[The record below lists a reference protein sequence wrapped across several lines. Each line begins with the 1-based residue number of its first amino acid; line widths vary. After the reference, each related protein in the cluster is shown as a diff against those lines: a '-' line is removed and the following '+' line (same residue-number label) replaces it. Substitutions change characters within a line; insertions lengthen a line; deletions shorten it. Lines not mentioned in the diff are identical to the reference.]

1 MKIVIANDHHG
12 IKKKNIIIKYLNK
25 KGHEVVDLGTNNTN
39 IVDFPEYGFN
49 VGNSV
54 KNKIADLGI
63 LICGTGIGMSI
74 AANKVKGI
82 RCAKINNIKEAKL
95 SKEHNDANVLAI
107 PAYLSNFL
115 IKDMLDVFIKTKPN
129 TLERYRRR
137 NLMLDEYEGEK
148 IDNVD

>member
-54 KNKIADLGI
+54 KNKTADLGI

>member
-12 IKKKNIIIKYLNK
+12 IKKKNMIIKYLNK
-25 KGHEVVDLGTNNTN
+25 RGHEVVDLGTNNTN
-39 IVDFPEYGFN
+39 IVDFPEYAFN
-49 VGNSV
+49 VGNGV
-54 KNKIADLGI
+54 KNKTADLGI

-74 AANKVKGI
+74 AANKVKGV

-115 IKDMLDVFIKTKPN
+115 IKANPI
-129 TLERYRRR
+129 
-137 NLMLDEYEGEK
+137 G
-148 IDNVD
+148 